1 MKSILFILCL
11 FGLAIFTTQNY
22 QETERLRATFVEYVN
37 DTYYFTDKDDYS
49 HEFQQIEKDVL
60 DTYNLKDDSFKGKR
74 FVITYHT
81 DTAEDEEGDDIMIA
95 IITGLKIQE

>member
-11 FGLAIFTTQNY
+11 FALAIYTTQNY
-22 QETERLRATFVEYVN
+22 QETDTLKATFVEYVN
-37 DTYYFTDKDDYS
+37 ETYYFMDKDDYS
-49 HEFQQIEKDVL
+49 HEFQQIKKNVL
-60 DTYNLKDDSFKGKR
+60 DTYNLRDDSFKGKR

-81 DTAEDEEGDDIMIA
+81 DTEEDEEGDHILIT